1 MIEGLGFGRARPVA
15 DEVVAEP
22 LPSRSTARAGPWLPS
37 ARSWWPTSP
46 TSAVASRTAAS
57 GSTIRDTHVAYDPD
71 IAGFDLERLSD
82 FESAV
87 EFIRDH
93 DWAWAIFDAPAAQGS
108 DLDIATQL
116 YLETLNPVPAT
127 SRRSTGAVI
136 EANRQASG
144 KKRSYCSGPLGE
156 GKRYR
161 DALKASLALSNE
173 ITAALGLVV
182 EPTSPPVEIPPPT
195 SQPATPAPSPTP
207 APTPEPTP
215 PSEPA
220 ESSRRTPS

>member
-1 MIEGLGFGRARPVA
+1 MAAFRQELVA
-15 DEVVAEP
+15 DLAYING
-22 LPSRSTARAGPWLPS
+22 RIRDCRAWIDDP
-37 ARSWWPTSP
+37 
-46 TSAVASRTAAS
+46 
-57 GSTIRDTHVAYDPD
+57 DTHVAYDPD

-108 DLDIATQL
+108 DLDIATRL
-116 YLETLNPVPAT
+116 YLETLKPVPRDLAEI
-127 SRRSTGAVI
+127 TGAVI

-156 GKRYR
+156 GTRYR
-161 DALKASLALSNE
+161 DAVAASLALSDE
-173 ITAALGLVV
+173 ITEALGLVV
-182 EPTSPPVEIPPPT
+182 EPTPLPVPT
-195 SQPATPAPSPTP
+195 PRPTPRPATPEPSLLP
-207 APTPEPTP
+207 APTPEPTL

-220 ESSRRTPS
+220 ESVPPNPFLDA